1 MCGSQCEY
9 VCEHAAYIIGIGG
22 VASAFD
28 RVLVFVRVCRRVS
41 MLIAR
46 CYSLSSLDSTEDST
60 DGRPG

>member
-1 MCGSQCEY
+1 MC